1 MPTPRARMTHFIV
14 ASIGTYGDI
23 FPFAQVGIALQNLG
37 HKVTFITNPYFEDTI
52 QQFGLNFHGIG
63 SKDQYMNVLMN
74 AGLWNDQDH
83 FDIVSSLF
91 VPNLFGIDQ
100 FVSKLDLDEKL
111 VVITQQNFL
120 PNAGIA
126 QAKRKDL
133 TIICGALYPSVFRT
147 APKVLKIGPLTLS
160 RKLKK
165 IAWHF
170 ISKKLDQEYLQS
182 PLVIPLNRVRKE
194 NGLPSIRGYTGLFD
208 QIASFNAL
216 LFSPWFSAVSPEWPD
231 NLIPGDFLLKEEQ
244 SAASFTPALSKFL
257 EEDDKPI
264 LFTFGTGNLHTKKYL
279 EASLG
284 AVKLTGHKAI
294 FICKD
299 KSHLPKDLAENIFW
313 LPYFDHFSDLLKRC
327 SLIIYHGGIGT
338 LAEAAKC
345 GVPQLSI
352 PSLGDQWDNSE
363 RIEKLHLGGAIAIH
377 ELNQELLAQK
387 IDSILRSEKI
397 ATTCGEIQ
405 KIMSDRVSAST
416 IAQRIIDA
424 TNS

>member
-1 MPTPRARMTHFIV
+1 MPTLRVRMTHFIV
-14 ASIGTYGDI
+14 TSIGTYGDI
-23 FPFAQVGIALQNLG
+23 FPFAQVGIALKNQG
-37 HKVTFITNPYFEDTI
+37 HQVTFITNPYFQETI
-52 QQFGLNFHGIG
+52 QGFGLDFHAIG
-63 SKDQYMNVLMN
+63 SKEQYMKVLLN
-74 AGLWNDQDH
+74 EGLWNEQDH

-91 VPNLFGIDQ
+91 VPNLFAIDQ
-100 FVSKLDLDEKL
+100 FVSKLDPDEKL
-111 VVITQQNFL
+111 VIITQQNFL

-147 APKVLKIGPLTLS
+147 APHVLKIGPLTLTG
-160 RKLKK
+160 KLKK

-170 ISKKLDQEYLQS
+170 ISKRLDQQYLQS
-182 PLVIPLNRVRKE
+182 PLVIPLNRVRNE

-231 NLIPGDFLLKEEQ
+231 NLIPGDFILKEEQ
-244 SAASFTPALSKFL
+244 GRANFSPALSRFL
-257 EEDDKPI
+257 DEGSKPI

-284 AVKLTGHKAI
+284 ALKLTGHKAI

-299 KSHLPKDLAENIFW
+299 ESHLPKDLTENIFW
-313 LPYFDHFSDLLKRC
+313 LPYVDHFSDLLKRC
-327 SLIIYHGGIGT
+327 SLIVYHGGIGT
-338 LAEAAKC
+338 LAEAARC

-387 IDSILRSEKI
+387 IDSILKSEKI
-397 ATTCGEIQ
+397 ATTCDEIL
-405 KIMSDRVSAST
+405 KKMSERVSAST
-416 IAQRIIDA
+416 IAKRIINA